1 MKEQSDRAKRLD
13 ALRSRITHE
22 DAVDTRP
29 ASPPKEKPKRNRDR
43 HTLYLDKTI
52 VGDVDKAYKVAA
64 HALFPIEISKSDY
77 LEACLSFALAHQ
89 EDIKAMLEEY
99 HTGENQ

>member
-22 DAVDTRP
+22 ETPTKP
-29 ASPPKEKPKRNRDR
+29 ATPPKEKPRRNRDR
-43 HTLYLDKTI
+43 HTLYLDRTI
-52 VGDVDKAYKVAA
+52 VGNVDTAYKVAA
-64 HALFPIEISKSDY
+64 HALFPIEINKSDY

-89 EDIKAMLEEY
+89 EEIKAMLAQEIV
-99 HTGENQ
+99 GENQ

>member
-22 DAVDTRP
+22 ETTATKPV
-29 ASPPKEKPKRNRDR
+29 SSPKEKPKRNRDR
-43 HTLYLDKTI
+43 HTLYLDRTI
-52 VGDVDKAYKVAA
+52 VGNVDKAYKVAA
-64 HALFPIEISKSDY
+64 HELFPIEINKSDY

-89 EDIKAMLEEY
+89 EDIKAKLAEEIPA
-99 HTGENQ
+99 ENQ